1 MLSKWDVTQIQGS
14 FSIHKYSQYSHESHQ
29 QEKKKSNDQLNK
41 AKKFDKIKNALM
53 IKEKLSK

>member
-1 MLSKWDVTQIQGS
+1 MNHINR
-14 FSIHKYSQYSHESHQ
+14 
-29 QEKKKSNDQLNK
+29 KKKSNDQLNK